1 MKVCE
6 FEYCLRQ
13 AYNNFDAW
21 NDVAGVVAKNTGS
34 YYEILAVIEDS
45 VKIGVFGALGLPIAF
60 NEDGE
65 LIEPAT

>member
-1 MKVCE
+1 MKLGE
-6 FEYCLRQ
+6 LEYCMRQ
-13 AYNNFDAW
+13 AHDNFDAW
-21 NDVAGVVAKNTGS
+21 NDVTGVVAKNTGS

-60 NEDGE
+60 NEDGI